1 MKKIL
6 KYAAYFVVLLLV
18 AVAAL
23 LAYVKIALPKVSEPE
38 DLKID
43 YTTERIERGR
53 YLANS
58 VTACMDCHSTRDWSK
73 FSGPLV
79 PGTLGKGGEV
89 FDQKSGLP
97 GIFYSKN
104 ITPEGISRYSDGAL
118 FRVITTGVTKEGRAM
133 FPLMPYPYYAHMD
146 REDIYSIIAY
156 VRSLSPI
163 KNEVPESKADFPMN
177 FIINTIPKDA
187 ALQTR
192 PDTTDLLAY
201 GGYMTNA
208 SGCIECHTQA
218 DKGKIIKDLAF
229 GGGREFKFRNGTSV
243 RSANIS
249 PDTETG
255 IGKWS
260 QEAFVQRFK
269 KYADSAYVTNSVT
282 PEDNNSVMPWTMY
295 CNMKEKDLIAI
306 YTYLKSVKPVS
317 NSVVKYSVT
326 SKD

>member
-6 KYAAYFVVLLLV
+6 KYAAYFVVLLLI
-18 AVAAL
+18 AVVAL
-23 LAYVKIALPKVSEPE
+23 LAYVKIALPKVGEPE

-43 YTTERIERGR
+43 YTTERIERGK

-79 PGTLGKGGEV
+79 PGALGKGGEV
-89 FDQKSGLP
+89 FDQKAGFP

-104 ITPEGISRYSDGAL
+104 ITPEGISRYSDGEL
-118 FRVITTGVTKEGRAM
+118 LHVITTGVTKEGRAM

-146 REDIYSIIAY
+146 REDIYAIIAY

-163 KNEVPESKADFPMN
+163 KNEVPESVADFPMN

-208 SGCIECHTQA
+208 SGCIECHTQV
-218 DKGKIIKDLAF
+218 DKGQIIKDLAF
-229 GGGREFKFRNGTSV
+229 GGGREFQFPNGTSV
-243 RSANIS
+243 RSSNIS

-269 KYADSAYVTNSVT
+269 MYADSAYVTPSVT
-282 PEDNNSVMPWTMY
+282 PEGTNSIMPWTMY

-306 YTYLKSVKPVS
+306 YTYLKSMKPVS
-317 NSVVKYSVT
+317 NSVVTYSTVAT
-326 SKD
+326 N